1 MTDQPMVHDT
11 TVPDMLDQPVGVG
24 DTVVA
29 AFTEM
34 TTPTLR
40 VGVVLGFVE
49 RTTTTTI
56 YNDARTFTLMQVQW
70 TSMSGNWRLKPA
82 KPTKIEVEHRRF
94 LRIPA
99 LAPSVVAS

>member
-1 MTDQPMVHDT
+1 MADQPLVTGT
-11 TVPDMLDQPVGVG
+11 TVPDMFYQPVGVG

-34 TTPTLR
+34 GTPSLR
-40 VGVVLGFVE
+40 VGVGVVLSFVE
-49 RTTTTTI
+49 RTTVI
-56 YNDARTFTLMQVQW
+56 YNNPRTFTLMQVQW
-70 TSMSGNWRLKPA
+70 TGMSGDRRLKPA

-99 LAPSVVAS
+99 SAETVVAP